1 MELSMIFKFHFLKCK
16 DPSLHLSIAGVR
28 MSEAHHDQGEQA
40 FQLSRFLTPSRPV
53 SQAWAVGRALED
65 GSAP

>member
-1 MELSMIFKFHFLKCK
+1 
-16 DPSLHLSIAGVR
+16 
-28 MSEAHHDQGEQA
+28 MSGARHDQGEQA

-53 SQAWAVGRALED
+53 SQAWVVGRALED